1 MKRLFLFIILATAQ
15 IVCLAQTNPKIE
27 SLYAY
32 LKAKGV
38 VKSYT
43 LRNTE
48 SGGLRKSFNAFF
60 LLYDDNPKPILF
72 NGKEV
77 DHKTDSI
84 TRARWA
90 QYRDAYNQIR
100 QTLAD
105 LLDEAAESYSYEYHQ
120 NGADTITTTIALK
133 NKSNSNETIRKFKS
147 PQSNVNEVFFA
158 PEYISFHYKNTPS
171 HHQNIDRI
179 NYNLGYGDLRYDGI
193 VDTSVHATKDFDINK
208 FKKAIAPI
216 LKDKSIKS
224 RTMTCKHDPD
234 FDLGD
239 YNINNA
245 IEYGKGF
252 QMWSKTE
259 DSPGGE
265 SNYTIYK
272 ITNESKAKD
281 VLHQIMECAR
291 KHIAENPNEAYSICS
306 DEYYGTAVTKI
317 FCGAN
322 HYDEEIQCSA
332 HEKYSIDIMTYMDKN
347 GFYILINTNKGEN
360 CLPHEWKKLKSF
372 INDKKVYYDDDL

>member
-60 LLYDDNPKPILF
+60 QLYDDSPKPILF

-158 PEYISFHYKNTPS
+158 PEYISFHYKNSPS
-171 HHQNIDRI
+171 YSPKNQGR
-179 NYNLGYGDLRYDGI
+179 LCGYSNLRYDGI
-193 VDTSVHATKDFDINK
+193 VDTSVHATKDFDIIK
-208 FKKAIAPI
+208 FRKAIAPI

-224 RTMTCKHDPD
+224 RTMICKHDPD

-239 YNINNA
+239 YNINKA

-252 QMWSKTE
+252 QMWTKT
-259 DSPGGE
+259 DGAPGGE

-272 ITNESKAKD
+272 IMNESKAKD

-291 KHIAENPNEAYSICS
+291 KHIAENPAEAYSICS
-306 DEYYGTAVTKI
+306 DEYYGASVTSM
-317 FCGAN
+317 FNGHN
-322 HYDEEIQCSA
+322 HYDEEIEYVS
-332 HEKYSIDIMTYMDKN
+332 HENYSMSLLTYMDKK
-347 GFYILINTNKGEN
+347 GFYILINIHKGED

-372 INDKKVYYDDDL
+372 INDKKVYYDDEF